1 MRRTKEDEL
10 RSRLARILSTLP
22 SRINVE
28 GKVEEDD
35 VVVVRCAVGS
45 NKYMVVLKDRYD
57 AQVYRRVV

>member
-28 GKVEEDD
+28 GQVEEDD